1 MKESMKKNARRVWIL
16 ATVLVVLG
24 IILALVLWTRGNSG
38 VTGTTVGSTTTQP
51 GTMTQIN
58 EGGQITIKVTWKGR
72 GAGPVFVVG
81 MDTHAVDLDGYDL
94 RQLAVLHLEQGQQ
107 IKPINWN
114 APLGGHHRSGML
126 SFPATLPDG
135 TPVIGPDARTL
146 KLIIHDIGGIPERTF
161 TWTL

>member
-1 MKESMKKNARRVWIL
+1 
-16 ATVLVVLG
+16 
-24 IILALVLWTRGNSG
+24 
-38 VTGTTVGSTTTQP
+38 
-51 GTMTQIN
+51 
-58 EGGQITIKVTWKGR
+58 
-72 GAGPVFVVG
+72 